1 MTDEQIIKAFEEII
15 KNQNDKLSLIEQAVC
30 ADVLSLI
37 KRTKDES
44 NKHRNKYRAVKAEF
58 TRLYDTVCCQKAEI
72 GELKAITG
80 IMNTRKYYRKF
91 VDEVFE
97 KEMGNMRMSPDF
109 DYIYELYFKQRAEIE
124 ELRERIS
131 YLEKSIDCSRK
142 EYNRLL
148 QKLQQVKSEA
158 IKEFAERLCK
168 GRVKNDP
175 VVIAVK
181 SELKEMEGGNSV

>member
-72 GELKAITG
+72 ERLQIDNKQLQSDVINANQNWGHIKGLWEC
-80 IMNTRKYYRKF
+80 
-91 VDEVFE
+91 E
-97 KEMGNMRMSPDF
+97 KEKVESA
-109 DYIYELYFKQRAEIE
+109 KQKVICVCKT
-124 ELRERIS
+124 L
-131 YLEKSIDCSRK
+131 KT
-142 EYNRLL
+142 
-148 QKLQQVKSEA
+148 VKSEA
-158 IKEFAERLCK
+158 IKEFAERLK
-168 GRVKNDP
+168 RK
-175 VVIAVK
+175 ITAVHK
-181 SELKEMEGGNSV
+181 TRSGNHWYEMDDDDIDNLVKEMTEVRE